1 MIGRAVTA
9 FRKSVTK
16 SRSSTTLSDANDENK
31 SIVSDDLQAM
41 HVECHRS
48 ISETSSSSSRLL
60 WIRKQRRSQSANR
73 EGDNKIH

>member
-16 SRSSTTLSDANDENK
+16 SRSSTTLSDANDEDE
-31 SIVSDDLQAM
+31 SIVSDDSQITNI
-41 HVECHRS
+41 ESHRS
-48 ISETSSSSSRLL
+48 VSETSSASSRLL

-73 EGDNKIH
+73 EGDNE